1 MSTTVPTTDVL
12 VDPSTERLAD
22 VLARQRAAH
31 RRDGIPDLETRLSR
45 IDRLTLA
52 ILEHVDEIVEALN
65 ADFGNRPALAS
76 LRSDIVGGVSEA
88 EYIREH
94 LEEWMRPTASQAG
107 PGMGIPVTIE
117 PRPVGV
123 VGVIG
128 PWNFPVGLVIQPALE
143 ALAAGNRVMI
153 KFSDVPERTG
163 MVVARAVAARLDPEE
178 VTVVLG
184 GRETAVAFS
193 ELPFDHI
200 FFTGSPA
207 VGRAVAAAAGRNL
220 VPVTLEL
227 GGKNP
232 VLVSAEADIAEAAAR
247 VAAARMNN
255 GGQLCLCPDDIY
267 VPRDRADA
275 FVDAFSAA
283 IRAALPEYASNPDA
297 VSLINDANFARVT
310 GLLEDARARGARVEA
325 VPTGAGDDTLPDAET
340 RRIAP
345 TIVRDATED
354 MRISR
359 EEVFGPVVVVRP
371 YDDVAEVT
379 ARIADGPHPL
389 VAYYYGPEGPEF
401 RRYID
406 ETSSGGVTR
415 NDLALHLMVPDV
427 PFGGIGTS
435 GSGVY
440 HGKAGFDTFSHLRPV
455 ASPQLPFSI
464 GQSVGA
470 PFPES
475 AREDQRAQIEAL
487 RATVAARV
495 AQ

>member
-1 MSTTVPTTDVL
+1 MSTTVSTTEIL
-12 VDPSTERLAD
+12 VDPSGERLAD

-45 IDRLTLA
+45 IDRLALA
-52 ILEHVDEIVEALN
+52 ILEHVDEIVEALD

-76 LRSDIVGGVSEA
+76 LRSDIIGGVSEA
-88 EYIREH
+88 EYLRAH
-94 LEEWMRPTASQAG
+94 LEEWMRPSASQAG
-107 PGMGIPVTIE
+107 PEMGIPVTLE

-153 KFSDVPERTG
+153 KFSDIPERTG
-163 MVVARAVAARLDPEE
+163 AVVARAVASRLDPDE

-193 ELPFDHI
+193 ELPFDHL

-207 VGRAVAAAAGRNL
+207 VGRVVAAAAGRNL

-255 GGQLCLCPDDIY
+255 GGQLCLCPDDVY
-267 VPRDRADA
+267 VPRAQADT
-275 FVDAFSAA
+275 FVEAYSAA
-283 IRAALPEYASNPDA
+283 IRAALPEYATNPDA
-297 VSLINDANFARVT
+297 ITIINDANFARVT
-310 GLLEDARARGARVEA
+310 RLLDDARARGARVDA
-325 VPTGAGDDTLPDAET
+325 VPTGAGDDTLPDATT

-345 TIVRDATED
+345 TIVRDATDD
-354 MRISR
+354 MLISR
-359 EEVFGPVVVVRP
+359 EEIFGPVIVVRP
-371 YDDVAEVT
+371 YDDVAEVI

-389 VAYYYGPEGPEF
+389 VAYYYGPEGTEF
-401 RRYID
+401 RRYVD
-406 ETSSGGVTR
+406 ETASGGVTR

-435 GSGVY
+435 GTGAY
-440 HGKAGFDTFSHLRPV
+440 HGKAGFDTFSQVRPV
-455 ASPQLPFSI
+455 ASPLLPFSI
-464 GQSVGA
+464 AQTVGA
-470 PFPES
+470 PFPEP
-475 AREDQRAQIEAL
+475 AREEQRAQIEAL
-487 RATVAARV
+487 RATVASRV
-495 AQ
+495 AR